1 MASRWVG
8 RAWVRLLAARGVRP
22 VCVPAN
28 AWVGILSVG
37 PPTGIGATP
46 PCSPTRTLS
55 LSWAGRVFSLCE
67 FVGREE
73 RGACELGALSCREAW
88 SRGPGGGSKRSRT
101 VARSQWVVFA
111 EAGLGLVARRGPRRG
126 PGRVLGGV
134 HRCRRQISLL
144 ALCDLPWGRSV
155 TVRYLKVTAGLFRKC
170 GCGRGSA
177 GLQMVGR

>member
-37 PPTGIGATP
+37 PPTGFGATP

-101 VARSQWVVFA
+101 VARSQWVVLA
-111 EAGLGLVARRGPRRG
+111 EAGLGQWPDVGRDEGQVVFLEVFTDVGDKSVRLLFVTCRG
-126 PGRVLGGV
+126 
-134 HRCRRQISLL
+134 
-144 ALCDLPWGRSV
+144 AGRS
-155 TVRYLKVTAGLFRKC
+155 RCAI
-170 GCGRGSA
+170 
-177 GLQMVGR
+177 